1 MGSRYIEIQW
11 LQHVESSQT
20 RDQTHV
26 PCIGSWILYYWT
38 AREVPEI
45 VKQKMS
51 RQLRITRH
59 MTKINIV
66 KETF

>member
-1 MGSRYIEIQW
+1 MGSRCIEIQW

-26 PCIGSWILYYWT
+26 PYIGSWILYYWT
-38 AREVPEI
+38 TREVPEI